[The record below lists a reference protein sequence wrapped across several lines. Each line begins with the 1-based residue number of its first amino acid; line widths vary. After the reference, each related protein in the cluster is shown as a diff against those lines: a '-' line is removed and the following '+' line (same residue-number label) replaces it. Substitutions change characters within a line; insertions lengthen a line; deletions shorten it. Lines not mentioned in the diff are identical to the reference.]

1 MSAAGAGPS
10 GDGDNSNSGSGGA
23 TGGMGPGGP
32 GQDDAP
38 RPRPRNL
45 LELLLAFNRLALQGF
60 GGVLPIA
67 QHELVERRRW
77 LSKAEFLELLSL
89 GQVLPGPNIVNVSL
103 MFGHRHFGWRGAA
116 AALLGLTLVPTVIV
130 LLLVVLYGRF
140 NEFAPV
146 AGALRGMAAVAAGLV
161 LAMGFKLLP
170 ALKKSPLGWPVGL
183 GVVALSLVLIVVLH
197 WPLPAVLATV
207 GLGSVLLAWRRL
219 R

>member
-1 MSAAGAGPS
+1 MSPAGDRAG
-10 GDGDNSNSGSGGA
+10 GDAD
-23 TGGMGPGGP
+23 T
-32 GQDDAP
+32 P
-38 RPRPRNL
+38 RARPRNL

-67 QHELVERRRW
+67 QHELVERRGW
-77 LSKAEFLELLSL
+77 LTKAQFLELLAL

-116 AALLGLTLVPTVIV
+116 AALLGLTLVPSAVV

-140 NEFAPV
+140 NTLAPV

-161 LAMGFKLLP
+161 LAMGLKLLP
-170 ALKKSPLGWPVGL
+170 ALKQSPLGWPPAL
-183 GVVALSLVLIVVLH
+183 GVVALSLGLILVLH

-207 GLGSVLLAWRRL
+207 GLGSVLLAWKRL
-219 R
+219 K

>member
-1 MSAAGAGPS
+1 MSAAGAGATT
-10 GDGDNSNSGSGGA
+10 GDGDGDG
-23 TGGMGPGGP
+23 
-32 GQDDAP
+32 DAQ

-116 AALLGLTLVPTVIV
+116 AALLGLTLVPTFIV
-130 LLLVVLYGRF
+130 LLLAILYGRF
-140 NEFAPV
+140 NELAPV

-170 ALKKSPLGWPVGL
+170 ALKKSPLGWPLGL
-183 GVVALSLVLIVVLH
+183 AVVALSLALILVLH
-197 WPLPAVLATV
+197 WPLPAVLGTV
-207 GLGSVLLAWRRL
+207 GMGSVLLAWKRL
-219 R
+219 K